1 MPVPRQSVGA
11 HLAEQATLSWGPN
24 DKHRLLNTSLPR
36 VDGMVK
42 ATGVAKYTYDAKPAG
57 MLFGRLLLSPIARG
71 KVSSYDDSA
80 AKAIPGVKMILQGD
94 PVAKSR
100 DILFEGAVIAAV
112 AAVTPE
118 IAADAIKAIVVKFD
132 AEPFIVSADDA
143 FKPEAPKVW
152 DSGNITK
159 SEVRGDRAKVEDALS
174 RCDATV
180 DVEYRTPRLHH
191 CCLETHGLV
200 VDYTGGETA
209 TVYASTQATHSI
221 PGDAAGQLGL
231 KQDAV
236 KAIVQNMGGGFG
248 SKFGIGMPGL
258 WACKLSKETSLP
270 VRMMLTRGDEFIA
283 GGNGPASVQK
293 VHAGVNKD
301 GTIAAF
307 LTEQYSLGGI
317 AGKGSLAGLPYI
329 YDCKSV
335 YRESSGIHTNEDASV
350 ALRAPGHPQASFAM
364 ESLMDELAEKI
375 GMDPVEFRKKNQ
387 GDESWHRQ
395 LDVGAKAIGWE
406 TRNAKPDSGE
416 GFLQRGIGCGLGQ
429 WNSQGHPQCV
439 VTVTISKSGD
449 VVASVGSQD
458 LGTGTRTYIRA
469 IVAEE
474 LGLNMDDVKEEI
486 GDSDLGDAN
495 GSGGSTTAASLS
507 PAVKDAAV
515 KAKLAFAER
524 IAPVLGASA
533 ADVRFDDRTILAND
547 KKLTWQQACA
557 ALPAAGLSVVGT
569 FQKGLS
575 GKGVHG
581 ACFAEVEVNM
591 RTGYIRPVKM
601 VHVQDSGLPLNR
613 LAMESQINGGM
624 IQALGMALYEG
635 RVMDEK
641 LGIMLN
647 PELGSY
653 KLPGCLEMPELVPII
668 DDGDTRPEVIG
679 IAEST
684 NVAGVGA
691 VANAVYNACG
701 VRIRELPITPDK
713 ILMGLEAMKA
723 TAAKGQA

>member
-1 MPVPRQSVGA
+1 M
-11 HLAEQATLSWGPN
+11 AEQATLSSSLSWGPN
-24 DKHRLLNTSLPR
+24 DKHRLLNTPLPR

-42 ATGVAKYTYDAKPAG
+42 ATGVAQYTYDAKPIG
-57 MLFGRLLLSPIARG
+57 MLYGRLLLSPIAHG

-80 AKAIPGVKMILQGD
+80 ARAVPGVKAILKGD
-94 PVAKSR
+94 PVGKSR
-100 DILFEGAVIAAV
+100 DILFQGAVIAAV
-112 AAVTPE
+112 AAITPE
-118 IAADAIKAIVVKFD
+118 IAADAIKAIVVKYD
-132 AEPFIVSADDA
+132 AEPFIVTADEA
-143 FKPEAPKVW
+143 FKPDAPKVW
-152 DSGNITK
+152 DTGNVVKGEI
-159 SEVRGDRAKVEDALS
+159 RGDRGKVEEALTH
-174 RCDATV
+174 CDATV

-200 VDYTGGETA
+200 VDYTGGEKA

-231 KQDAV
+231 KQADV
-236 KAIVQNMGGGFG
+236 QAIVQNMGGGFG
-248 SKFGIGMPGL
+248 AKFGIGLPGL

-270 VRMMLTRGDEFIA
+270 IKVMLTRVDEFLA

-293 VHAGVNKD
+293 VRAGVNKD
-301 GTIAAF
+301 GTLAAL

-329 YDCKSV
+329 YDCKNV
-335 YRESSGIHTNEDASV
+335 YRQSSGIHTNEDASV

-375 GMDPVEFRKKNQ
+375 GMDPVEIRRKNQ
-387 GDESWHRQ
+387 DDASWHRQ

-406 TRNAKPDSGE
+406 RRNAKPASGE
-416 GFLQRGIGCGLGQ
+416 GYLKRGMGCGLGQ

-439 VTVTISKSGD
+439 VTVTITRSGD

-474 LGLNMDDVKEEI
+474 LGLNMDDVREEI

-515 KAKLAFAER
+515 KAKLAFADR
-524 IAPVLGASA
+524 VAPVLGAAA
-533 ADVRFDDRTILAND
+533 ADVKFDDRSVSAND
-547 KKLTWQQACA
+547 KKLTWRQACA

-581 ACFAEVEVNM
+581 ACFAEVEVDM
-591 RTGYIRPVKM
+591 RTGAIRPIKM

-624 IQALGMALYEG
+624 IQAIGMALFEG

-668 DDGDTRPEVIG
+668 DDGDSRPEVIG

-691 VANAVYNACG
+691 IANAVYNACG
-701 VRIRELPITPDK
+701 VRVRELPITPDK
-713 ILMGLEAMKA
+713 ILMGLESLKA
-723 TAAKGQA
+723 TAMHGYSMKGEA